1 MNRWLNKTET
11 GVKKKKAITVKSTFI
26 MSISDVNKISMVT
39 EIIKLILYLI
49 SFFT

>member
-11 GVKKKKAITVKSTFI
+11 GVKKKAITVKSTFI